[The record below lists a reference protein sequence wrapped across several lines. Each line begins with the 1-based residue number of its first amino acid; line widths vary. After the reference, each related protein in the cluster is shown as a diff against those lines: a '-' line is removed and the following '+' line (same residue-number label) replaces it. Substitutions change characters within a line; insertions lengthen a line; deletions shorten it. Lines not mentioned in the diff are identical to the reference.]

1 MDKYINISLEYNNVK
16 YNIDIYNINEFEN
29 NIILDCSSH
38 IDCSQIY
45 RNYQYN
51 IISEKE
57 YIFKLNNI
65 DIISEIDIGFN
76 QDILVNLKSINNNIN
91 ITSGL
96 YLNTNLYSNE
106 KLNNILLNNDISF
119 VYPSRFKEAK
129 SIVNSEPI
137 IKELNI
143 LIRKSGT
150 IPGSYYKVVSVGNKF
165 LFFNNKFLS
174 IKI

>member
-38 IDCSQIY
+38 IDCSQIKK
-45 RNYQYN
+45 NNQYDLTFIN
-51 IISEKE
+51 E
-57 YIFKLNNI
+57 YIFNLGNSYI
-65 DIISEIDIGFN
+65 ESEVDIGFSQN
-76 QDILVNLKSINNNIN
+76 ILVEPLYINDNIN
-91 ITSGL
+91 ITSNNNSL
-96 YLNTNLYSNE
+96 ILLYSKE
-106 KLNNILLNNDISF
+106 KLNDINLYNNISYICPL
-119 VYPSRFKEAK
+119 RFKEIK
-129 SIVNSEPI
+129 SLINSEQS